1 MLSFPIKSIQQ
12 AKLFNVFRTKAFENV
27 TNLMA
32 LVGSWAGFIQVFKIF
47 YIENAVA
54 ISIPAL
60 SIGTLNGLCWLLYG
74 WSRQIKPLIMSNVIG
89 LLSSLLMAIG
99 IMIYS

>member
-1 MLSFPIKSIQQ
+1 MSNYQTKSIQQ
-12 AKLFNVFRTKAFENV
+12 ANLFNMFRSKTFENI

-32 LVGSWAGFIQVFKIF
+32 LIGSWAGFIQVFKIF

-54 ISIPAL
+54 ISLPAL

-89 LLSSLLMAIG
+89 LASSLLMAVG